1 MSAKNSYLIFLTRIS
16 IMNKILK
23 ASLISSSLI
32 LSSCA
37 TQSSW
42 APTVDTYNNE
52 NAYRLEQDLE
62 DCRQLADRA
71 SEGTG
76 AVQKTA
82 TGTFIGGL
90 VGALSGAVLGAISGN
105 AGRGAAYGAASGAIG
120 GGIREGLSGSSSENE
135 FKRAYNNCIRN
146 RGHHVVN

>member
-1 MSAKNSYLIFLTRIS
+1 
-16 IMNKILK
+16 MNKILNI
-23 ASLISSSLI
+23 SLISSALL

-37 TQSSW
+37 TQSGW
-42 APTVDTYNNE
+42 TPTIDTFDNE

-62 DCRQLADRA
+62 DCRQLAERA

-82 TGTFIGGL
+82 SSTFIGGL
-90 VGALSGAVLGAISGN
+90 VGALSGAVLGAISGD

-120 GGIREGLSGSSSENE
+120 GGIREGLSGSSSESE
-135 FKRAYNNCIRN
+135 FKRAYSNCIRN